1 MDSIKHLYFFKDS
14 VLIFIVD
21 GMYVVELYTFSK
33 AKPFNLS
40 WLIVVWRYRIAGFFE
55 GEYFHEFRK
64 SSSVRENFTC
74 ENFKISTAVIR
85 NTVSFVKI
93 LPRKMVAV

>member
-1 MDSIKHLYFFKDS
+1 MLPSIYKL
-14 VLIFIVD
+14 V
-21 GMYVVELYTFSK
+21 
-33 AKPFNLS
+33 AS
-40 WLIVVWRYRIAGFFE
+40 WLQVLYEIPYSGFFFE
-55 GEYFHEFRK
+55 REYFHEFRE

-93 LPRKMVAV
+93 LLRKMVAV